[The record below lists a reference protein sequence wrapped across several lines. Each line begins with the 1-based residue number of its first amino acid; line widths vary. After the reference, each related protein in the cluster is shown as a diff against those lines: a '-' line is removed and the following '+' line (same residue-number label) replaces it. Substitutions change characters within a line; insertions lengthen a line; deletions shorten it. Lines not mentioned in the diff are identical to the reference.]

1 MFGWSKPT
9 CTLDTL
15 TRRWLEERW
24 RWLKDQFG
32 VDVVLDAPHVL
43 PTPEYF
49 PDQYDG
55 GDDAVLVMTRRVCQY
70 MSVPEDLVDFRFFSA
85 ENRPFLVS
93 EHGKAV
99 GGTAGSFED
108 GARYTIRIERLQARE
123 PMTMV
128 GTLAHEL
135 SHARLL
141 GENRVDPDSFDH
153 EMVTDLNVAFH
164 GMGIF
169 LANVPRHW
177 DADARVWPGTQVPCP
192 TYMTGPML
200 AYAMALR
207 CCERMEALPKWRKH
221 LKPAARAEFK
231 EAYRFLTR

>member
-85 ENRPFLVS
+85 ENRPFLVN

-99 GGTAGSFED
+99 GGTAGTFED
-108 GARYTIRIERLQARE
+108 GVRYTIRIERLQARE

-128 GTLAHEL
+128 GT
-135 SHARLL
+135 
-141 GENRVDPDSFDH
+141 
-153 EMVTDLNVAFH
+153 EMSAT
-164 GMGIF
+164 
-169 LANVPRHW
+169 
-177 DADARVWPGTQVPCP
+177 
-192 TYMTGPML
+192 
-200 AYAMALR
+200 
-207 CCERMEALPKWRKH
+207 
-221 LKPAARAEFK
+221 KPAADSLVTARPAITLPSSAMPLCARPSK
-231 EAYRFLTR
+231 ASNGCPTMRDTRPRHIGNERL